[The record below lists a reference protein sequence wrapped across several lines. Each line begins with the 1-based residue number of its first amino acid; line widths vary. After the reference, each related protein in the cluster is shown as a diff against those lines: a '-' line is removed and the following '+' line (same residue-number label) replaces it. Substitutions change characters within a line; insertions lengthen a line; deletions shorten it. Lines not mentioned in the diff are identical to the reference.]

1 MYLVHFKSK
10 ELSKL
15 SPFGRFWHIFPPN
28 PDFVIDQDDEDT
40 YTSHWSFDDLSTDVS
55 KMDPKE
61 TVYKVFGGAGK
72 PYRFKIDKVMVS
84 SAWRPNFG
92 IAEKYISSGGRILL
106 AGDAGKFPF
115 HCL

>member
-28 PDFVIDQDDEDT
+28 PDFVIDQDNEDI

-55 KMDPKE
+55 KIDPKE
-61 TVYKVFGGAGK
+61 AVYKVFGGAGE
-72 PYRFKIDKVMVS
+72 PYRFKIDEVMVS

-92 IAEKYISSGGRILL
+92 IAEKYLSSGGRILL
-106 AGDAGKFPF
+106 AGDAGKCPYFC
-115 HCL
+115 H